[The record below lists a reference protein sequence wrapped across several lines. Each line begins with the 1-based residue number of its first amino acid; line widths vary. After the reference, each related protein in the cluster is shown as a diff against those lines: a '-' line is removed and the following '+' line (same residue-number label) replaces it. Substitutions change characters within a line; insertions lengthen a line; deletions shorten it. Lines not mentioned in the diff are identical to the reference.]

1 MLNSHPR
8 AAGPRRRF
16 AATLAATLG
25 ATLLLGACEGGRGA
39 PDPASRD
46 LSPAAQEPVA
56 ESPRAGTP
64 PGAAGV
70 MAPVYALANRCWQLG
85 AGEQAITPQG
95 GGYALATPEAE
106 AALYLRPT
114 GLGSYVLRD
123 TQGGYLT
130 LSGRRTD
137 LIVTGGVN
145 VYPAEVERV
154 LLAHPSVAEGVVF
167 GVTDDAWGQRVTA
180 AVVPRR
186 GAAADGEEIRTF
198 LRARLAGFQ
207 TPKDVLVL
215 DDLPRTASGKPLRN
229 VLAERL
235 SPRPQ
240 KRH

>member
-130 LSGRRTD
+130 LSGPLD
-137 LIVTGGVN
+137 
-145 VYPAEVERV
+145 A
-154 LLAHPSVAEGVVF
+154 LADHLHHQAV
-167 GVTDDAWGQRVTA
+167 RA
-180 AVVPRR
+180 AVSLVHGAR
-186 GAAADGEEIRTF
+186 GAAAELRDEVRRHLLRGTGEEG
-198 LRARLAGFQ
+198 AA
-207 TPKDVLVL
+207 
-215 DDLPRTASGKPLRN
+215 
-229 VLAERL
+229 
-235 SPRPQ
+235 
-240 KRH
+240 